1 MMRLFIQ
8 VNDGQPV
15 GHPITEDNMRYAFP
29 SIDLNNLPSNFSLFE
44 RILKPIIGVYE
55 VYEGVQYELVDGI
68 YKDVHKVRSMT
79 DEEKQ
84 SKIDEVRNNPPYASW
99 VFNEEECR
107 YYAPVPK
114 PDDGKRY
121 RWNEDTT
128 TWDIIE

>member
-1 MMRLFIQ
+1 MRLFIQ

-29 SIDLNNLPSNFSLFE
+29 NVDLNKLPSNFSLFE
-44 RILKPIIGVYE
+44 RVIKPRIGAYE
-55 VYEGVQYELVDGI
+55 VYEGVEYGLVDGV
-68 YKDVHKVRSMT
+68 YKDVHKVRPMT
-79 DEEKQ
+79 DGEKQ
-84 SKIDEVRNNPPYASW
+84 IVINEARSNPPYASW
-99 VFNEEECR
+99 IFNEEECR
-107 YYAPVPK
+107 YYPPTPK